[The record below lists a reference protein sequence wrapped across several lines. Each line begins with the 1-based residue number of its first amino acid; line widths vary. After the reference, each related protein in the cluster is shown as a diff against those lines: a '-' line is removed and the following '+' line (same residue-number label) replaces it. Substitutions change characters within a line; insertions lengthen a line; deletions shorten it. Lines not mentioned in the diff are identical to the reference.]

1 MTGGAAIIAC
11 SRDAGAAVRGLS
23 GVPPPQISRLGAS
36 RISAGVQCSV
46 GSIYLITQRRVDVF
60 GDAAGSRTIGI
71 DACLHVSCI
80 TTLLGD
86 P

>member
-23 GVPPPQISRLGAS
+23 DDQGPSASISRLGS
-36 RISAGVQCSV
+36 RISGGAELSSV
-46 GSIYLITQRRVDVF
+46 DFDVRRVGVF
-60 GDAAGSRTIGI
+60 GDAAGSRTSGI

>member
-23 GVPPPQISRLGAS
+23 VDQGPSASNFPPRRQPNLGGGAVF
-36 RISAGVQCSV
+36 GWVD
-46 GSIYLITQRRVDVF
+46 LTQRRVDVF

>member
-1 MTGGAAIIAC
+1 MFGWV
-11 SRDAGAAVRGLS
+11 DL
-23 GVPPPQISRLGAS
+23 
-36 RISAGVQCSV
+36 
-46 GSIYLITQRRVDVF
+46 TQRRVDVF